1 MSKKCDREK
10 SRKTLTNG
18 LMSSRKLINK
28 LASLSFTVKNFG
40 WRQYQLQVTMINFST
55 NRKALS
61 GRIMRHVFEK
71 KTTLNTAQ
79 TISCYWSLPAQFW
92 NNHKMHQLIP
102 WSVSENNGNRILSE
116 KTRLVPEILRC
127 NVLISKIYFQQIILF
142 NKLSCDNEFKYLLPF
157 SPWQPERSFYKKT
170 WKGKILLFATRSFK

>member
-28 LASLSFTVKNFG
+28 LALLSFTVKIFG
-40 WRQYQLQVTMINFST
+40 WRQCQLQVTMINFST
-55 NRKALS
+55 DRKTLS
-61 GRIMRHVFEK
+61 GRILRHVFWK

-79 TISCYWSLPAQFW
+79 TISCYWSLLTQFW

-102 WSVSENNGNRILSE
+102 WSVSENNGNIIQSD
-116 KTRLVPEILRC
+116 KTGLVSKILRC
-127 NVLISKIYFQQIILF
+127 IVLISKIYFQQNYPLQQTF
-142 NKLSCDNEFKYLLPF
+142 MRQ
-157 SPWQPERSFYKKT
+157 WV
-170 WKGKILLFATRSFK
+170 